1 MFLSLVKGSWTKKD
15 QARMPPPKPFKEQVE
30 TLAEAKGLS
39 ISKLG
44 WKAHKPDERGTSQDT
59 LNKALQGKRPLN
71 DPIVEAV
78 AEALEVAPGTF
89 VEYRLSKLRQG
100 LDHRKVGFD
109 SAAKTLLAIEE
120 ALRERD
126 DLGELERG
134 IDEALRRAVP
144 SSPST
149 DASSRSPRRRRT
161 RG

>member
-1 MFLSLVKGSWTKKD
+1 
-15 QARMPPPKPFKEQVE
+15 MPPLKPFKEQVE
-30 TLAEAKGLS
+30 ALAKAKDLS

-44 WKAHKPDERGTSQDT
+44 WKAHKPNERGTSQDT

-78 AEALEVAPGTF
+78 AEALEVVPETF

-100 LDHRKVGFD
+100 LDHRQVGFK
-109 SAAKTLLAIEE
+109 SAAKTLLAIEQ

-126 DLGELERG
+126 DLAEFERG
-134 IDEALRRAVP
+134 IDEALQRAER

-149 DASSRSPRRRRT
+149 VASSRSPRRRRT
-161 RG
+161 AN